1 MIGVTGA
8 LVVLAV
14 LIALVLVLAVRPHAR
29 RAARAA
35 LALRA
40 DLAVRLDRLA
50 VLRAA
55 RRPPSATAGGT
66 PIIGGRGRHRRVDT
80 SP

>member
-1 MIGVTGA
+1 MTGVIGA

-14 LIALVLVLAVRPHAR
+14 LLAMVLVLVVRPHAR

-35 LALRA
+35 GALRA

-50 VLRAA
+50 VVRSTRRA
-55 RRPPSATAGGT
+55 PSATAGAT
-66 PIIGGRGRHRRVDT
+66 SIIGGHGRHRRLDT